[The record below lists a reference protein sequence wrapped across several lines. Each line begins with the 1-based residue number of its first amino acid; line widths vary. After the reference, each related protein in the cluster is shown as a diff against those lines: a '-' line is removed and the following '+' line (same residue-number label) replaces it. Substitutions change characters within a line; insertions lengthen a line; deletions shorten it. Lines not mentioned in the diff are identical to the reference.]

1 MSHSLIIN
9 ARAQLHWQRRLVSD
23 ATTAAAWGFW
33 LWLWR
38 PVVSTLSWLFGA
50 RLGLQQTA
58 LKLLSVGA
66 PITVADTVMALFGTS
81 GALLLWNRLAVRKQQ
96 PASAINPAEYARHF
110 GIAEQDVQRTR
121 ESQICTVHHDD
132 QGRIVELEIPG

>member
-9 ARAQLHWQRRLVSD
+9 ARSQLHWQQRLVSN

-33 LWLWR
+33 LWLWQ
-38 PVVSTLSWLFGA
+38 PVVSTLSWLLGV
-50 RLGLQQTA
+50 RLGLQHTA
-58 LKLLSVGA
+58 LKLLAISA
-66 PITVADTVMALFGTS
+66 PITIADTVVALFGTS
-81 GALLLWNRLAVRKQQ
+81 GVLLLWNRLAVRKQQ
-96 PASAINPAEYARHF
+96 PAITVDPAEYARHF

-132 QGRIVELEIPG
+132 NGRIVRIEA